1 RRGKRRAGA
10 GGRCPPRRGGGGAC
24 TPGRKKTL
32 KRSRNGNV
40 APRPGGGALAAL
52 PYRVAATLFSYTIMA
67 ESLQDLAREITALL
81 WALPN
86 RTIPPIRALRR
97 EFSKRLAKAD
107 HREVVE
113 LALLLLEQSDLE
125 SRFVAYELVC
135 HHRPALRSLTAR
147 DLERLGRG

>member
-1 RRGKRRAGA
+1 
-10 GGRCPPRRGGGGAC
+10 
-24 TPGRKKTL
+24 
-32 KRSRNGNV
+32 
-40 APRPGGGALAAL
+40 
-52 PYRVAATLFSYTIMA
+52 FSYTIMA

-147 DLERLGRG
+147 DLERLGRGLDSWGAVDAFACYLAGPAWRENQVPDKLIHRWAGSKDRWWRRAALVCTVALNTKARG